1 MPVESNTELLVR
13 IQNLQ
18 AENWKLKEANKALQ
32 KQADMI
38 ATLKV
43 RYGSDTIDSTMDGR
57 LYELVYTRLPSR
69 ISRRFG
75 WSATCTRTTWPTSD
89 WATPRIS
96 A

>member
-43 RYGSDTIDSTMDGR
+43 RG
-57 LYELVYTRLPSR
+57 
-69 ISRRFG
+69 RFG
-75 WSATCTRTTWPTSD
+75 YDPFDHGRPLV
-89 WATPRIS
+89 
-96 A
+96 